1 MQIKEKNE
9 EKKQNQHKAIKKK
22 IETAA
27 IVSILYLFLT
37 FFIRVIFIFRD
48 MRII

>member
-27 IVSILYLFLT
+27 IVSILYPFFPFLFQFFLFLE
-37 FFIRVIFIFRD
+37 I
-48 MRII
+48 